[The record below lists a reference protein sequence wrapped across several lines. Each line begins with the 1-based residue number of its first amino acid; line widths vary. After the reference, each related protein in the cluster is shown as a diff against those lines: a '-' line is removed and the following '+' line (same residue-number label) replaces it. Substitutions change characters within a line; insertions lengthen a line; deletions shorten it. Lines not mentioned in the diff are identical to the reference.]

1 MSQRRLAFRLIAGLL
16 GCGALTGAAQAQ
28 LPVEVHKN
36 QAELL
41 QSADATLLA
50 NKKLVFD
57 FWREVLQA
65 HRTEHIGDFVAEDF
79 VEHDPTLPNGRA
91 GLTERVGRLPAQAVQ
106 PTLDELVSI
115 VAEGDR
121 VVVAT
126 RRELPDLAEEGQTYT
141 TTWFDL
147 FRISGGKIVEHWNFG
162 PRD

>member
-1 MSQRRLAFRLIAGLL
+1 MVQRRSTLRLIAGLL
-16 GCGALTGAAQAQ
+16 GCGALMGAPRAQ

-36 QAELL
+36 QGELL
-41 QSADATLLA
+41 QSADAGLAA

-65 HRTEHIGDFVAEDF
+65 HRTERIGEYVAEDF
-79 VEHDPTLPNGRA
+79 LEHDPTLPNGRA
-91 GLTERVGRLPAQAVQ
+91 ALAERTGRLREQAVK

-115 VAEGDR
+115 IAEGDR

-147 FRISGGKIVEHWNFG
+147 FRIDDGRIVEHWNFG
-162 PRD
+162 PGD

>member
-1 MSQRRLAFRLIAGLL
+1 MVQRRLTLRLIAGLL
-16 GCGALTGAAQAQ
+16 GCGALTGAPRAQ

-36 QAELL
+36 QTELL
-41 QSADATLLA
+41 QNADAGLAA

-65 HRTEHIGDFVAEDF
+65 HRAERIDEYVAADF

-91 GLTERVGRLPAQAVQ
+91 GIAERVGRLPEQPVK

-147 FRISGGKIVEHWNFG
+147 FRIDGGKIVEHWNFG

>member
-1 MSQRRLAFRLIAGLL
+1 MAGLL
-16 GCGALTGAAQAQ
+16 GCGALAGAARAQ

-41 QSADATLLA
+41 QSTDATLA
-50 NKKLVFD
+50 AHKKLVFD

-65 HRTEHIGDFVAEDF
+65 HRTERIGEYVAEDF

-91 GLTERVGRLPAQAVQ
+91 SLAEHAGRLSEQPVK
-106 PTLDELVSI
+106 PTLDELVSL

-147 FRISGGKIVEHWNFG
+147 FRIRDGKIVEHWNFG
-162 PRD
+162 PRDQ